1 MSIVTSTVPVPAALS
16 SVILPDELLIL
27 PRQNDTPMW
36 SASKVGYVWFGSIVY
51 VAGAAS
57 APLASALSAMPRRAG
72 PSRVVVIGELR
83 LGSAVRRTSTGQPA
97 WRAAGGG
104 QG

>member
-57 APLASALSAMPRRAG
+57 APLASALSAMPSRAG
-72 PSRVVVIGELR
+72 TSFVVVMRKIL
-83 LGSAVRRTSTGQPA
+83 LGSSF
-97 WRAAGGG
+97 W
-104 QG
+104 